1 MEMKWECEFPLWS
14 QPYQSILACSGAYQF
29 WIWLIHLIFFS
40 WATTPAFMY
49 LWPPVSAD
57 TLHINWY
64 FEPWY
69 MGCIAMDIW
78 YRKCMV
84 YILYRMDILP
94 FSFLISFM
102 SMRMLLEITYWI
114 DIQSLKK
121 VACEPPPM
129 TRIWRN
135 SWNERRYYCTTTSFN
150 TPEAMLIILEPF
162 G

>member
-1 MEMKWECEFPLWS
+1 MNFHFEVS
-14 QPYQSILACSGAYQF
+14 QSILACSGAYQF
-29 WIWLIHLIFFS
+29 WNWLIHLIFF
-40 WATTPAFMY
+40 PG
-49 LWPPVSAD
+49 PPHLHLCICDHLCGSVSAD

-69 MGCIAMDIW
+69 MVCIAMDIW

-84 YILYRMDILP
+84 YILYHMDILP
-94 FSFLISFM
+94 FFLFISFSISFL
-102 SMRMLLEITYWI
+102 SMRMLLEINYWI

-129 TRIWRN
+129 TRIWRDF
-135 SWNERRYYCTTTSFN
+135 WNERRYYCSTTSFN
-150 TPEAMLIILEPF
+150 TPEAMLIILELF